1 MRKLGNKTSI
11 FVIVISMIGS
21 SAWADP
27 LAAGKPAG
35 VHKAQESN
43 GTEWMVIGGVI
54 ALGAGIL
61 IATSGGRSSASNQG
75 QPITVTATSATAI

>member
-1 MRKLGNKTSI
+1 MRKVCT

-35 VHKAQESN
+35 VRAAQMG
-43 GTEWMVIGGVI
+43 GTEWAVIGGI
-54 ALGAGIL
+54 AALGAGIL
-61 IATSGGRSSASNQG
+61 IATSGGRSSNAQG
-75 QPITVTATSATAI
+75 QPITVVATTATAI

>member
-1 MRKLGNKTSI
+1 MRKLASKTGI

-35 VHKAQESN
+35 VRKAQST
-43 GTEWMVIGGVI
+43 GTDWAVIGGI
-54 ALGAGIL
+54 AALGAGIL
-61 IATSGGRSSASNQG
+61 IATSGGRSSEAKG
-75 QPITVTATSATAI
+75 QPINITTPATTV

>member
-1 MRKLGNKTSI
+1 
-11 FVIVISMIGS
+11 MIGS

-35 VHKAQESN
+35 VRKAQESS
-43 GTEWMVIGGVI
+43 GMEWAVIGGVV

-61 IATSGGRSSASNQG
+61 IATSGGRSSDAKG
-75 QPITVTATSATAI
+75 FPITVVATSATAT

>member
-1 MRKLGNKTSI
+1 MRKVSI

-35 VHKAQESN
+35 VHKAQESS
-43 GTEWMVIGGVI
+43 GTEWAVIGGI
-54 ALGAGIL
+54 AALGAGIL
-61 IATSGGRSSASNQG
+61 IATSGGRSSNNQG
-75 QPITVTATSATAI
+75 MPISVVATTATAI

>member
-1 MRKLGNKTSI
+1 MRKLGTKIST

-35 VHKAQESN
+35 VRKAQES
-43 GTEWMVIGGVI
+43 GTEWAVIGGI
-54 ALGAGIL
+54 AALGAGIL
-61 IATSGGRSSASNQG
+61 IATSGGRSSNNQG
-75 QPITVTATSATAI
+75 FPITVVATSATAV

>member
-1 MRKLGNKTSI
+1 MRKVCT

-35 VHKAQESN
+35 VRAAQMG
-43 GTEWMVIGGVI
+43 GTEWAVIGGI
-54 ALGAGIL
+54 AALGAGIL
-61 IATSGGRSSASNQG
+61 IATSGGRSSDPQNQVVTV
-75 QPITVTATSATAI
+75 ITTSATAP